1 MIFRNNTHPYDIG
14 SALYLYFSGL
24 STRGVAKA
32 LSFLKIIEFVTTWK
46 WIQKYKPQKISS
58 KRKKIKEF
66 AIDKTLIK
74 VGSPEY
80 IWLWIIIEPEI
91 NIILDSAYKEINM
104 LIAERFVSILVKAY
118 GPHLVSTDGKI
129 TW

>member
-14 SALYLYFSGL
+14 SALYLYFLGL

-66 AIDKTLIK
+66 AIDENQLK
-74 VGSPEY
+74 VGPRY
-80 IWLWIIIEPEI
+80 IWLWVAI
-91 NIILDSAYKEINM
+91 
-104 LIAERFVSILVKAY
+104 
-118 GPHLVSTDGKI
+118 GPKHRQIFHVTYPLKKQCLL
-129 TW
+129 

>member
-14 SALYLYFSGL
+14 SALYLYFLGL
-24 STRGVAKA
+24 STRDVAKT
-32 LSFLKIIEFVTTWK
+32 LSFLNSIEFVTTWK

-66 AIDKTLIK
+66 VIDETLIK

-80 IWLWIIIEPEI
+80 IWLWVIIEPES
-91 NIILDSAYKEINM
+91 NIILDSAYKELNM
-104 LIAERFVSILVKAY
+104 LIAERFVSILVKTFR
-118 GPHLVSTDGKI
+118 PHPVSTDGEI